1 MTSTLGFTGMDR
13 NTQAELTQAFSQA
26 VGRLGLDLRL
36 VENGEADIVVVDM
49 DSLYG
54 PMSWMQLH
62 NAGRKV
68 IGYTSSPRT
77 QTDYRLD
84 RPADANALDAL
95 LKELGIGTAQAPKPV
110 VAPAAEAAKPA
121 APAAKPAPAS
131 KPAAATPHGLTPA
144 PAPADVLPEEAPSP
158 APAEVLATPA
168 IQPEPLPA
176 RVPARDP
183 VLADWLQAGRLS
195 KRVRYQR
202 DGGPALL
209 IDGAAGQYHG
219 PAILKP
225 LEGYFEGTVSE
236 SDFKAVDDATW
247 QAEAGGQAQPL
258 SRLAWY
264 GGLLEGKGAL
274 LPHLD
279 ADGRYRL
286 TKWLQTEREFPKHFR
301 IATAMMKG
309 PATVQEIAVAANVSA
324 AEVADFINAG
334 LASGLTEQVLP
345 EPPPVAEPPRSGL
358 FGLKRR

>member
-121 APAAKPAPAS
+121 APATKPAPAS

-176 RVPARDP
+176 PVPAGVRVGWRAWPALRPGPARALLPAAHRP
-183 VLADWLQAGRLS
+183 VRARASGRAVWRRRAWMQARASLRARRVSLLRRRARPPAWAPARCRCPVPSRGR
-195 KRVRYQR
+195 RARWHR
-202 DGGPALL
+202 PGGPA
-209 IDGAAGQYHG
+209 G
-219 PAILKP
+219 
-225 LEGYFEGTVSE
+225 S
-236 SDFKAVDDATW
+236 
-247 QAEAGGQAQPL
+247 
-258 SRLAWY
+258 
-264 GGLLEGKGAL
+264 
-274 LPHLD
+274 
-279 ADGRYRL
+279 
-286 TKWLQTEREFPKHFR
+286 
-301 IATAMMKG
+301 
-309 PATVQEIAVAANVSA
+309 
-324 AEVADFINAG
+324 
-334 LASGLTEQVLP
+334 
-345 EPPPVAEPPRSGL
+345 RSGCA
-358 FGLKRR
+358 GTRCSR